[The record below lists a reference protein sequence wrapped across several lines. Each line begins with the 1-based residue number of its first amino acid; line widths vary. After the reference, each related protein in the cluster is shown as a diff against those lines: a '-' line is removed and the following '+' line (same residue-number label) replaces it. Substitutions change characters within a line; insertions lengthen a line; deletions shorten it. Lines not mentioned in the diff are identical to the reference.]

1 MRTFDE
7 GRRCSPLALT
17 VEKKAPVVSSPPP
30 VTAAQALG
38 IILRFLGNRPGYVAL
53 SIGLLLVN
61 IAIELSVPQFIG
73 RTITALGQSN
83 PTHPFQLGPTVA
95 LFLGL
100 VTVRTLVGLVLG
112 PLRNRTAVET
122 LGDVRC
128 AVYDSLQRRPFAWH
142 DNARVGELISR
153 AGTDVF
159 RLQELVFVCLL
170 FSVDV
175 VAGLVG
181 TLWLIFVLS
190 PVLGGLTLA
199 AMGPTVAAMAF
210 FAARLQPR
218 WRKVHARHSAMST
231 VLQENIAGVRVVKAF
246 ARENAEIARF
256 RDRRDAFL
264 TELHATVSYWAA
276 RVPLAQFLFG
286 LGVPLVLWVGGS
298 EVISGRIALGQLATA
313 VLYLLAVGGRIGVIG
328 QITSILQ
335 NASSAAQRVAE
346 LLPAPIPGN
355 VRRAIPKRAAGL
367 NSPEITG
374 RDQEPPTKTRPSE
387 DWSICFDAVSFSHD
401 RTPSLQIESEP
412 KPDGDSKP
420 TPKLERSATPS
431 RPALTDIS
439 FTIEPGKTIALVG
452 PTGAGKST
460 LLNLLPRFYTP
471 SSGRI
476 LLGGRDL
483 QDFDREELYHAIAIV
498 FQETFL
504 FSASIAENI
513 GFGRPDASHEE
524 ILRAAQAACAD
535 EFIRDLAQGYETIIG
550 ERGISLSGGQRQR
563 LALARA
569 FLIQPQILVLD
580 DATSAI
586 DAGTE
591 REIQDATRELRR
603 GRTTLLVAQRVAS
616 VRTADLI
623 LVLQE
628 GRLVEQG
635 RHDELLARGGLYAE
649 LFRSQLD
656 LE

>member
-1 MRTFDE
+1 MT
-7 GRRCSPLALT
+7 GVQTCALPILVSP
-17 VEKKAPVVSSPPP
+17 SD
-30 VTAAQALG
+30 
-38 IILRFLGNRPGYVAL
+38 F
-53 SIGLLLVN
+53 
-61 IAIELSVPQFIG
+61 
-73 RTITALGQSN
+73 
-83 PTHPFQLGPTVA
+83 
-95 LFLGL
+95 
-100 VTVRTLVGLVLG
+100 
-112 PLRNRTAVET
+112 
-122 LGDVRC
+122 
-128 AVYDSLQRRPFAWH
+128 
-142 DNARVGELISR
+142 
-153 AGTDVF
+153 
-159 RLQELVFVCLL
+159 
-170 FSVDV
+170 
-175 VAGLVG
+175 
-181 TLWLIFVLS
+181 
-190 PVLGGLTLA
+190 
-199 AMGPTVAAMAF
+199 
-210 FAARLQPR
+210 
-218 WRKVHARHSAMST
+218 
-231 VLQENIAGVRVVKAF
+231 
-246 ARENAEIARF
+246 
-256 RDRRDAFL
+256 
-264 TELHATVSYWAA
+264 
-276 RVPLAQFLFG
+276 
-286 LGVPLVLWVGGS
+286 
-298 EVISGRIALGQLATA
+298 
-313 VLYLLAVGGRIGVIG
+313 
-328 QITSILQ
+328 
-335 NASSAAQRVAE
+335 
-346 LLPAPIPGN
+346 
-355 VRRAIPKRAAGL
+355 
-367 NSPEITG
+367 G

-535 EFIRDLAQGYETIIG
+535 EFIRELAQGYETIIG

-591 REIQDATRELRR
+591 REIQEATRELRR